1 MSGPERPASTLTHPN
16 IAMSKSQK
24 SILHIGAICELEN
37 CLRELSARSLLFVVD
52 QSAYQNCGCMTQVE
66 NAIEPLP
73 TSRFSR
79 FEPNPKLS
87 DIEYG
92 VSLFRDVSPD
102 LIIAL
107 GGGSAIDVAKLIG
120 LLAKQSSSPRD
131 LILGKSSIH
140 ENATPMIAIPTTS
153 GTGSEATHFSVV
165 YVDGEKYS
173 VAHPTS
179 LPDIAI
185 IDPALTASLP
195 KSITAST
202 GLDAFCQAIE
212 SLWAVG
218 SSVESR
224 DFALRALQLV
234 WGNLETA
241 VRTPTMESRLAMSQ
255 GAHLAGKAINI
266 GKTTS
271 SHALSYFVTSR
282 YGIPHG
288 IAVALTIGDM
298 LVYNSRICNEDCVDP
313 RGFRFVLDRIKE
325 IIDCLGCRT
334 AEEACGVIRDFLR
347 SVDCPASLYEAGI
360 RERSEIEQIVA
371 SVNVER
377 MSNNPR
383 VSTAESLVK
392 FLCP

>member
-1 MSGPERPASTLTHPN
+1 MGKT
-16 IAMSKSQK
+16 QK
-24 SILHIGAICELEN
+24 SILHFGAIDELEN
-37 CLRELSARSLLFVVD
+37 CIRELSARSLFFVVD
-52 QSAYQNCGCMTQVE
+52 LSAYQNCGFMPQIDNT
-66 NAIEPLP
+66 IEKFS

-87 DIEYG
+87 DIENG

-120 LLAKQSSSPRD
+120 LLAKQPSTPRD
-131 LILGKSSIH
+131 LILGKASIQ
-140 ENATPMIAIPTTS
+140 ENAAPMIAIPTTS

-165 YVDGEKYS
+165 YVDGKKYS
-173 VAHPTS
+173 VAHTSS
-179 LPDIAI
+179 LPDVAI
-185 IDPALTASLP
+185 IDPTLTASLP

-241 VRTPTMESRLAMSQ
+241 VQTPTMDSRLAMSQ

-288 IAVALTIGDM
+288 VAVALTIGDM
-298 LVYNSRICNEDCVDP
+298 LVYNSRICHEDCADP
-313 RGFRFVLDRIKE
+313 RGFRFVLDRINE
-325 IIDCLGCRT
+325 IIATLGCDT

-347 SVDCPASLYEAGI
+347 NVGCPASLYEAGI
-360 RERSEIEQIVA
+360 RGRSEIAQIVA

-383 VSTAESLVK
+383 FSTVESLVEL
-392 FLCP
+392 LCQ